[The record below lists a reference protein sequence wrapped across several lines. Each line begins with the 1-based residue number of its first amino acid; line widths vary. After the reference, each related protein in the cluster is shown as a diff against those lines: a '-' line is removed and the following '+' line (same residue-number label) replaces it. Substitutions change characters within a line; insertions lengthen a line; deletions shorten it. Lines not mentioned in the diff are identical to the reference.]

1 MKEVRVQTPVSAQR
15 MKGLI
20 LSILM
25 IVSSQM
31 ALIDVNEP
39 VILQENQEILRET
52 SERTS
57 QLADVPNWRIG
68 DRWNYDGYLDVRDFV
83 AGSGV
88 STNVEFLDGTLDSR
102 VTDIYTMEVE
112 DVSTLVYKVE
122 SEGDYQANNV
132 DLSGYTG
139 DLIIEIDTIEII
151 RASDL
156 ASIEQEATID
166 IDFDYQIFWWTYT
179 IHVAELVV
187 TNEYSPSLENYDF
200 PIAVGEEWETSYSQE
215 TTYSGT
221 SDYVD
226 IPDDTSTTN
235 TTSWEVVARGNSGV
249 SYGGCGQSYNIT
261 TYNSNGD
268 ETGYRWYCPAISN
281 DIKSE
286 TTESIGFIAVHE
298 LNYYQASTRSRNLD
312 VDIEFQLSPLNVDM
326 DATITVT
333 DNSGN
338 AVTDQEIE
346 FRFEIEEDIRTGTT
360 DANGQITFNFNSG
373 EKPDSSEGGT
383 EMGSHG
389 VIARIVSAN
398 QLGAS
403 TIITDSSVHP
413 VDLIAN
419 SAGVTV
425 ERTRDNNTISLNSI
439 IGFTAIPNDVLTF
452 SVPVQN
458 KGVLTS
464 PATEIRVTGPDGA
477 SSTRPVS
484 SLPPLGIERVEIDW
498 VVPSW
503 QSIGDTSVT
512 FVVDE
517 NEEITND
524 GNRSNNYG
532 SFTLFI
538 GRLPSAVLD
547 VQEQTLTLNSVSMS
561 GLNSF
566 DLDGGTLDCTFEIET
581 VSGAT
586 MVFEEESCTL
596 EYTWDDDGEYQISLT
611 VTDEE
616 SDSDTVQSSIIVNN
630 RPPELTVEAESES
643 IPIESSITFEVTERS
658 DADSNNPFSPV
669 DVAWQTA
676 CEEGSSVSARC
687 TVTPSTEG
695 EYTIEVI
702 GMDDDG
708 ATTSV
713 EITVDVTNI
722 APSNPSVQLWIGNN
736 KLTPNSYGK
745 YSALEGDE
753 VRIIGWAEDSD
764 NDIEQLT
771 HLWTPDADENGNPE
785 ITQSSVGAEST
796 ITYTYTTSGIHLATL
811 VVTDDDGES
820 TETLTVPIEILNV
833 VPMINPIA
841 PPLPVAEDGEI
852 QITASVWD
860 TSSDLES
867 LQNCYDTNPT
877 INSDG
882 EGTEI
887 DDCDFEGLT
896 FVGSWNDAQN
906 APSSIVFHT
915 TDDDGEMVYAEIPI
929 VVNNVKPSA
938 HAMIDN
944 ANPTEGDAVYLSA
957 NLTTD
962 STFDLENMLYVWD
975 LDTSSDS
982 DGDGIKD
989 NDEDATGIWFEW
1001 HFDSPGKRTVK
1012 MTASDEDTSDSFTF
1026 TVSVVEKPFSFG
1038 ELLGGGEMILILIVV
1053 IASLGGI
1060 LVMRLRKPSDLVE
1073 APVGAR
1079 VSRISMDD
1087 AFDDVD
1093 YDPFSDDEE
1102 KRKVRK
1108 TGNDEN
1114 KVINNETTDDNDP
1127 QRKEEP
1133 VMEEAPTIQMTELD
1147 HQYEKA
1153 SEPKQDLD
1161 EALGDLLGD
1170 ESDSSEEE

>member
-1 MKEVRVQTPVSAQR
+1 
-15 MKGLI
+15 
-20 LSILM
+20 
-25 IVSSQM
+25 
-31 ALIDVNEP
+31 
-39 VILQENQEILRET
+39 
-52 SERTS
+52 
-57 QLADVPNWRIG
+57 
-68 DRWNYDGYLDVRDFV
+68 
-83 AGSGV
+83 
-88 STNVEFLDGTLDSR
+88 
-102 VTDIYTMEVE
+102 
-112 DVSTLVYKVE
+112 
-122 SEGDYQANNV
+122 
-132 DLSGYTG
+132 
-139 DLIIEIDTIEII
+139 
-151 RASDL
+151 
-156 ASIEQEATID
+156 
-166 IDFDYQIFWWTYT
+166 
-179 IHVAELVV
+179 
-187 TNEYSPSLENYDF
+187 
-200 PIAVGEEWETSYSQE
+200 
-215 TTYSGT
+215 
-221 SDYVD
+221 
-226 IPDDTSTTN
+226 
-235 TTSWEVVARGNSGV
+235 
-249 SYGGCGQSYNIT
+249 
-261 TYNSNGD
+261 
-268 ETGYRWYCPAISN
+268 
-281 DIKSE
+281 
-286 TTESIGFIAVHE
+286 
-298 LNYYQASTRSRNLD
+298 
-312 VDIEFQLSPLNVDM
+312 
-326 DATITVT
+326 
-333 DNSGN
+333 
-338 AVTDQEIE
+338 
-346 FRFEIEEDIRTGTT
+346 
-360 DANGQITFNFNSG
+360 
-373 EKPDSSEGGT
+373 
-383 EMGSHG
+383 
-389 VIARIVSAN
+389 
-398 QLGAS
+398 
-403 TIITDSSVHP
+403 
-413 VDLIAN
+413 
-419 SAGVTV
+419 
-425 ERTRDNNTISLNSI
+425 
-439 IGFTAIPNDVLTF
+439 
-452 SVPVQN
+452 
-458 KGVLTS
+458 
-464 PATEIRVTGPDGA
+464 
-477 SSTRPVS
+477 
-484 SLPPLGIERVEIDW
+484 
-498 VVPSW
+498 
-503 QSIGDTSVT
+503 
-512 FVVDE
+512 
-517 NEEITND
+517 
-524 GNRSNNYG
+524 
-532 SFTLFI
+532 
-538 GRLPSAVLD
+538 
-547 VQEQTLTLNSVSMS
+547 
-561 GLNSF
+561 
-566 DLDGGTLDCTFEIET
+566 
-581 VSGAT
+581 
-586 MVFEEESCTL
+586 
-596 EYTWDDDGEYQISLT
+596 
-611 VTDEE
+611 
-616 SDSDTVQSSIIVNN
+616 
-630 RPPELTVEAESES
+630 
-643 IPIESSITFEVTERS
+643 
-658 DADSNNPFSPV
+658 
-669 DVAWQTA
+669 
-676 CEEGSSVSARC
+676 
-687 TVTPSTEG
+687 
-695 EYTIEVI
+695 
-702 GMDDDG
+702 
-708 ATTSV
+708 
-713 EITVDVTNI
+713 VDVTNI